1 MSKEN
6 FKKEM
11 SEQEKVRMVEKLKNS
26 RSYRKAYEDLDFL
39 RSNDLRPIRL
49 QLELLKAENALR
61 RQKIN
66 HTIVCFGSARTAEK
80 GELLKRIEKIEQ
92 DIKSNPDDKS
102 LRENLN
108 TAKILLKSSKYYDE
122 AREFARLVS
131 KNRINGEKVVIV
143 TGGGP
148 GVMEGANRG
157 AWDKGETSIGLNITL
172 PMEQDPNPYISEDLC
187 FRFHY
192 FAIRKMHFVMRAK
205 AMVAFPGGFG
215 TMDELF
221 EVLTLIQTHKKRK
234 MPVILLG
241 KEYWKKLINFKLM
254 ADMKYISENDLKI
267 FTYVDK
273 AEDAWNFIVNF
284 YKENKL

>member
-1 MSKEN
+1 MR
-6 FKKEM
+6 KEM
-11 SEQEKVRMVEKLKNS
+11 SEQEKNKMVEKLKNS

-39 RSNDLRPIRL
+39 KSNDLRPIRL

-61 RQKIN
+61 RQRIN

-80 GELLKRIEKIEQ
+80 NEILKRIEKIEQ
-92 DIKSNPDDKS
+92 NIKSNPNDKS
-102 LRENLN
+102 LREELN
-108 TAKILLKSSKYYDE
+108 TAKILLKSAKYYDE
-122 AREFARLVS
+122 AREFSRLVS

-157 AWDKGETSIGLNITL
+157 AWEEGKTSIGLNITL

-273 AEDAWNFIVNF
+273 AEEAWNFIVNF